1 MHKKGFIFIIALLF
15 WPCLTQAELVQDERA
30 ILDRVDRIERD
41 LTLLQR
47 KIYKQDVQDASSVT
61 QAPMGSVQHLYAK
74 VADVEQIA
82 ADLTNQFEE
91 LKHQQKL
98 LTERMDRMNA
108 DMDIRL
114 TDLEKGQQRLSKEE
128 KKSSQDESVK
138 EKTITENPT
147 TVYESAY
154 QLLKQTDYIGAEK
167 ALRAFLEK
175 YPEDS
180 LAGNAQYW
188 LGETYYVR
196 GQYEAAAV
204 TFAEGFKK
212 YKTST
217 KGPDNL
223 LKLGMSMSRLGKE
236 KEACTA
242 FKSLSKEFP
251 NASQTL
257 KSRAQNEAEKLS
269 CS

>member
-61 QAPMGSVQHLYAK
+61 QAPMGSVQHLYTK

-98 LTERMDRMNA
+98 LTERIDRMNA

-128 KKSSQDESVK
+128 KKSSQDEMINMLLQRQDMIMMMLSNQINQLK
-138 EKTITENPT
+138 NNQIQEKKIIGKNSS
-147 TVYESAY
+147 YAKY
-154 QLLKQTDYIGAEK
+154 QLKYWWYSILHSLK
-167 ALRAFLEK
+167 
-175 YPEDS
+175 
-180 LAGNAQYW
+180 
-188 LGETYYVR
+188 LG
-196 GQYEAAAV
+196 
-204 TFAEGFKK
+204 KK
-212 YKTST
+212 YKQ
-217 KGPDNL
+217 KKEKNKML
-223 LKLGMSMSRLGKE
+223 LKELKRLEKGK
-236 KEACTA
+236 
-242 FKSLSKEFP
+242 
-251 NASQTL
+251 
-257 KSRAQNEAEKLS
+257 
-269 CS
+269 